1 MFDRAK
7 NRNKA
12 TDGGDSVGGGG
23 GQCWVKNI
31 QSWLEWLDVGVVRW
45 GGGGECKMLK
55 ESEGQG
61 SRLKGERQ
69 GGRQRKTR
77 QSGEG

>member
-1 MFDRAK
+1 MTTLGKKYSKLVRM
-7 NRNKA
+7 
-12 TDGGDSVGGGG
+12 VG
-23 GQCWVKNI
+23 
-31 QSWLEWLDVGVVRW
+31 VGVVRW

-69 GGRQRKTR
+69 GGRQRKRR